1 MITPARQAL
10 EATAC
15 SLACAPGLCHAK
27 GHAKLIVRHDRN
39 VAGNRFFAAKTACG
53 AAGDARTRAVHVAAS
68 SLWCRCAGGV
78 ERWLSITLR
87 PA

>member
-39 VAGNRFFAAKTACG
+39 VAGNRFFAAKTE
-53 AAGDARTRAVHVAAS
+53 AAGDARTRAAPVAAS
-68 SLWCRCAGGV
+68 LMDV
-78 ERWLSITLR
+78 ILSSKK
-87 PA
+87 